1 MRKKIDYSFTIII
14 LLLGIVHISLTP
26 TFYESFNDEANIF
39 IGMGLAFI
47 FLGVLNINRLLVNQR
62 NVTVL
67 CLICNILAILYL
79 SFYSIMLKK
88 IEPQGLVTIFV
99 ILIPSLLSLINL
111 TKKV

>member
-1 MRKKIDYSFTIII
+1 MKKIDYIFTFIIV
-14 LLLGIVHISLTP
+14 LLGIVHISLTP

-67 CLICNILAILYL
+67 CLICNIIAILYL
-79 SFYSIMLKK
+79 MFYSVTLKK
-88 IEPQGLVTIFV
+88 IEPQGLVTIFF
-99 ILIPSLLSLINL
+99 ILIPTLFSIIRL